1 MGIMGMGTMALWL
14 IGIML
19 GIIVV
24 HLIHIKMYLKDIH
37 MGLELIY
44 DRMEESPAKPAAI
57 ERDVSR

>member
-1 MGIMGMGTMALWL
+1 MGNMALWF

-37 MGLELIY
+37 HMY
-44 DRMEESPAKPAAI
+44 VCCKMDK
-57 ERDVSR
+57 ERGPGACTDEHAGV